1 MRVLLLEMVNLP
13 FGMRPTAAARP
24 QRSGHD
30 LNDDEA
36 VVKILIY
43 SFMSFIHNF
52 ILRRI
57 AE

>member
-13 FGMRPTAAARP
+13 FGMRPTAGARP
-24 QRSGHD
+24 QQSGY

-36 VVKILIY
+36 VVKKLIY

-52 ILRRI
+52 ILPRI

>member
-13 FGMRPTAAARP
+13 FGMRPTAATRP
-24 QRSGHD
+24 QQSGY

-36 VVKILIY
+36 VVKKLIY

-52 ILRRI
+52 ILPRI

>member
-13 FGMRPTAAARP
+13 FGMRPTAAAQP
-24 QRSGHD
+24 QQSGY

-36 VVKILIY
+36 VVKKLIY

-52 ILRRI
+52 ILPRI

>member
-24 QRSGHD
+24 QRSGD

-52 ILRRI
+52 ILPRI

>member
-24 QRSGHD
+24 QRPGHD

-36 VVKILIY
+36 VVKKLIY
-43 SFMSFIHNF
+43 
-52 ILRRI
+52 
-57 AE
+57 